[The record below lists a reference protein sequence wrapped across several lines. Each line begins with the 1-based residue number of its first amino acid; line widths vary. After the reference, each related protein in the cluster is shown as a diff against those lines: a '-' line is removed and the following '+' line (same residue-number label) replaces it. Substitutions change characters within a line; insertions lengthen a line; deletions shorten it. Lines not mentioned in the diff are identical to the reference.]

1 MCFSKVTFV
10 TKIKTV
16 FRKRKLSNNSG
27 ENQLHKRQ
35 KMERMES
42 FARISFDDTTD
53 ITPSTSISESGR
65 PEILRVPSDPGCTMT
80 TSPGHLHLAH
90 PDKRRLF
97 ARSKT
102 DNSCYSAAI
111 DVSRGITRSENKYS
125 LFIGAF

>member
-1 MCFSKVTFV
+1 MCFSKVTFE

-27 ENQLHKRQ
+27 ENQLHKQQ

-65 PEILRVPSDPGCTMT
+65 PEILRVPSDPG
-80 TSPGHLHLAH
+80 
-90 PDKRRLF
+90 
-97 ARSKT
+97 
-102 DNSCYSAAI
+102 
-111 DVSRGITRSENKYS
+111 RG
-125 LFIGAF
+125 G